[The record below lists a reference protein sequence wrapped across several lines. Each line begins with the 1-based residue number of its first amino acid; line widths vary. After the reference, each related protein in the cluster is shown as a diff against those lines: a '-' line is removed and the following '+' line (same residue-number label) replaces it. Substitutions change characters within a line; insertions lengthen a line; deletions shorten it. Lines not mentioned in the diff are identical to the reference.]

1 MLKDKRNPA
10 TRVSSQITIAAI
22 GLALGIILLSL
33 TYLIPFM
40 DIFIIIL
47 VPFVSALV
55 SLKGDY
61 RAQLLFFFGSV
72 AISFISWQEGIF
84 QYLPNV
90 VIGLVFGN
98 VIKVFSTSF
107 LTYLVTLT
115 VSLLVESVLIYPIN
129 FLFSVDMISI
139 YATVFG
145 LSKEVFLPI
154 FPLFYLLLSSIQT
167 MIMFIIVSNELAKLG
182 YIKQPRYNFDNI
194 WIYFGLDLVFASL
207 FIIGYYFVSWL
218 GYLAL
223 GYSLLFLGYQA
234 FKVLI
239 PYDKTNTVLMSI
251 IFVVSIVN
259 FVVCISFL
267 DIKQIYLGLVP
278 GLLCMQAASLLLM
291 KLHPP
296 VQSFKTQKNIDTI
309 VK

>member
-90 VIGLVFGN
+90 IIGLIFGN

-139 YATVFG
+139 YATLFG
-145 LSKEVFLPI
+145 LTKEVFMPI

-167 MIMFIIVSNELAKLG
+167 MIMFIIVSNELSKLG
-182 YIKQPRYNFDNI
+182 YIKQLKFNCDSV
-194 WIYFGLDLVFASL
+194 WIYLGLDVFFAAL
-207 FIIGYYFVSWL
+207 FIIGYYLGDWL

-223 GYSLLFLGYQA
+223 GYSLLFLGYQM
-234 FKVLI
+234 FKILL
-239 PYDKTNTVLMSI
+239 PYDKTNTIIMS
-251 IFVVSIVN
+251 VVFAASAIN
-259 FVVCISFL
+259 FAVCISFL
-267 DIKQIYLGLVP
+267 DIDEIYLGLVP
-278 GLLCMQAASLLLM
+278 GLMSMQATSLLMM

-296 VQSFKTQKNIDTI
+296 VQKFKNQKNIDAI
-309 VK
+309 KR

>member
-90 VIGLVFGN
+90 IIGLVFGN
-98 VIKVFSTSF
+98 IIKVFSTSF

-115 VSLLVESVLIYPIN
+115 ASLLVESALIYPIN
-129 FLFSVDMISI
+129 FLFSVDMINI
-139 YATVFG
+139 YAAVFG
-145 LSKEVFLPI
+145 MSKEVFLPI

-182 YIKQPRYNFDNI
+182 YIKRPDYNFDNI
-194 WIYFGLDLVFASL
+194 WIFVGLDLVFAIL
-207 FIIGYYFVSWL
+207 FVVGYYLLDWL
-218 GYLAL
+218 NYLAL

-239 PYDKTNTVLMSI
+239 PYDKINTICMSFLLASSI
-251 IFVVSIVN
+251 IN
-259 FVVCISFL
+259 FAVCISFL
-267 DIKQIYLGLVP
+267 DIKQLYLGLVP
-278 GLLCMQAASLLLM
+278 GLISMQVASLLLM
-291 KLHPP
+291 KFHPP
-296 VQSFKTQKNIDTI
+296 VQKFKIQKNIDTI
-309 VK
+309 KR